1 MLYKWLNTRWKK
13 FNRCIKWINSIETS
27 SIKIMSQV
35 LQWCGWQR
43 SDTAIQWRSQN
54 EAEEAIALLET
65 NLRRFLLVFYINFQL
80 LENKRKEQ
88 SHSRLRQWLMP
99 SLTGPSRPKF
109 LAALLLQYNH
119 FLSSMRISCKSFL
132 NVRDV
137 HAEKHELT
145 EHTKAK

>member
-1 MLYKWLNTRWKK
+1 MLYKWLNTRWKE
-13 FNRCIKWINSIETS
+13 FNRCIKWINSNETS

-109 LAALLLQYNH
+109 LAALLLQCNH

-137 HAEKHELT
+137 HAENHELT